1 MASEADYQIGLR
13 GVECIRHYVN
23 MLDGSPGVYRMLG
36 LKGEVLYVGKA
47 KNLRNRVKSY
57 LNPKAQGSR
66 IERMVSSTTS
76 MMFLT
81 TKTETEALL
90 LEQNLIKQLKPFFNV
105 LLRDDKSFPTI
116 YLSTNHPFPQIR
128 KHRGKREQTGK
139 HYGPFASA
147 AAVNRT
153 INQLQKVFLI
163 RNCSDSIFNNRTRP
177 CLQYQI
183 KRCSAPCVGLI
194 EEQNYADL
202 VNDAQSFLLGKT
214 SKIQRNLASQMEMA
228 AKSLEFEKAAALRDR
243 IQALTQIQSVQGINP
258 QTISEADVVGLYVE
272 NGRACIQVFF
282 IRSHQNWGNKSFF
295 PNTGE
300 GAEEDEILK
309 AFLGQFYSNK
319 HPPKEILLSHP
330 IEDFNPMAAVLSQR
344 RGKKVKLTIPKRGE
358 RALLI
363 ENAVRNA
370 KESLN
375 RKMSE
380 VASQKLLFE
389 SLARRIG
396 LVHIPDIIEV
406 YDNSHI
412 QGSNQYGTMISVGK
426 EGFLKSSYRKY
437 KIKNDQL
444 SPGDDY
450 GMMREV
456 FTRRFQ
462 RLIEEDPEKNSL
474 LWPDLIIVDGGQGQ
488 LSAAKE
494 ILDNFGLDEISVIS
508 VSKGPNRKHDIE
520 TIHLADSTR
529 IRLEKDDSV
538 LFFVQRIRDEAHR
551 FAIGTH
557 RAARRKTIRSSS
569 LDAVPGIG
577 ASRKHALLNHFGS
590 AKEIKRAGVDDLKA
604 VRGISVSLAKKIYAY
619 YHESE

>member
-1 MASEADYQIGLR
+1 MTIEADYKIGLR
-13 GVECIRHYVN
+13 GVECIRHYVK

-36 LKGEVLYVGKA
+36 TKGEVLYVGKA
-47 KNLRNRVKSY
+47 KSLKNRVRSY
-57 LNPKAQGSR
+57 LNPQAQGKR
-66 IERMVSSTTS
+66 IERMINSTAS

-90 LEQNLIKQLKPFFNV
+90 LEQNLIKQLKPHFNV

-116 YLSTNHPFPQIR
+116 YISTEHSFPQIR
-128 KHRGKREQTGK
+128 KHRGRREKTGK
-139 HYGPFASA
+139 HFGPFASA

-183 KRCSAPCVGLI
+183 KRCAAPCVGLI
-194 EEQNYADL
+194 DEKSYAEL
-202 VNDAQSFLLGKT
+202 VNDAQSFLQGKT
-214 SKIQRNLASQMEMA
+214 SRIQQNLASKMDLA
-228 AKSLEFEKAAALRDR
+228 SKALEFEKAAALRDR

-258 QTISEADVVGLYVE
+258 QSVSEADVVGLYLE
-272 NGRACIQVFF
+272 SGRACVQVFF

-295 PNTGE
+295 LNTGE

-309 AFLGQFYSNK
+309 AFLGQFYTNK

-330 IEDFNPMAAVLSQR
+330 IEDYDPMGSVLSEI

-370 KESLN
+370 RESLN

-380 VASQKLLFE
+380 ITSQILLFE
-389 SLARRIG
+389 SISEKIG
-396 LVHIPDIIEV
+396 LNEIPEIIEV

-412 QGSNQYGTMISVGK
+412 QGAYQYGTMICLGK

-437 KIKNDQL
+437 KIRNEQL
-444 SPGDDY
+444 APGDDY

-462 RLIEEDPEKNSL
+462 RLIDEDPEKTNL
-474 LWPDLIIVDGGQGQ
+474 LWPGLIIVDGGQGQ
-488 LSAAKE
+488 LAAAKE
-494 ILDNFGLDEISVIS
+494 ILDSFGLDEIAIIS
-508 VSKGPNRKHDIE
+508 VSKGLNRKQDTE
-520 TIHLADSTR
+520 TIHLTDKTK
-529 IRLEKDDSV
+529 IKLEKNHSL
-538 LFFVQRIRDEAHR
+538 LFFIQRIRDEAHR

-557 RAARRKTIRSSS
+557 RAARKKTVRSSS
-569 LDAVPGIG
+569 LDDIPGVG
-577 ASRKHALLNHFGS
+577 AGRKHALLNHFGS
-590 AKEIKRAGVDDLKA
+590 AQEIKKAGVDDLKA
-604 VRGISVSLAKKIYAY
+604 VRGISESIARKIHSY
-619 YHESE
+619 YHEN